1 MFRPATPARV
11 RLSAAVSLAAL
22 VASAAGPAM
31 AQDTAP
37 EQPAAARDVITITAG
52 RAQGAGALDRPV
64 ARITQDD
71 LRAGGQD
78 DLGRA
83 LAFNPAIVGSEFNDD
98 PGTQNNTSGTASVN
112 LRGLGLGASLV
123 LINGQRQT
131 ITSVAADDGS
141 TFVDMNA
148 LVPDI
153 AIARVEILKDGASP
167 LHGSDALA
175 GVINVITRD
184 RFEGI
189 ELVVEG
195 RRPDSFGGAGS
206 SGQAAMIAGRD
217 FGRVHLMGAVSVR
230 RTDGV
235 EGFETDFVPGTGIS
249 TLGQPG
255 SYFIQSPGG
264 GFAVTNPSGG
274 LVPIIDRDCAAGGGL
289 PLVLGAATPFGDP
302 GLCRLDFGQFF
313 SLIPDE
319 TRINAMSVLTAD
331 LGEAVL
337 TVRAGLAHSELS
349 RGNSPSLPALNF
361 PTIPQA
367 NPGNYL
373 GADVTWLGRPLGV
386 SAGAARRNFEHLTW
400 RLDSELTTP
409 FSAFARDWEGRV
421 SASWSANT
429 LDATITDT
437 VASRLSLALDGV
449 GGPACPAGAAAG
461 DAGCFWFNPFGSGG
475 LVTDPSDPRYND
487 PALLDWLVQ
496 EDLRQSEAS
505 LGVLEASAQAPAL
518 FAGPG
523 GPVSLAVGAQVRRER
538 LSVGHGNLFNADAF
552 QFIVGG
558 PDFSG
563 SRIVTSVYAETLI
576 PLSARTRLQAAARHE
591 ALDSFSSL
599 DPKLTI
605 AHDVSGT
612 LTVSAGWA
620 RSFRAPS
627 LHQQISATTS
637 LQSLNTG
644 ASSSFLPVR
653 TVGAPGLRPEEADTF
668 TAGAAAQAGGWS
680 GRLDLWRIEVEDVIV
695 RESAQA
701 ILIAASDGAG
711 GFNDPRVEVSTAGN
725 VTLVRAAYVNAPSVT
740 TQGVDLTVNRA
751 PIETNSFGA
760 FGAGFEGVWIERYSF
775 ADPVL
780 NRTIEAAGNR
790 NFTNAARSLPR
801 LRATA
806 WLDWSAGAW
815 SARLQTRHI
824 SAYDNDEGAGG
835 RVGAWTV
842 ADVQAGWRGQAYGR
856 SYQVTIGALNVSDEA
871 APSVPTPLGYDTKV
885 HDARGRIA
893 YLRLA
898 VTG

>member
-1 MFRPATPARV
+1 MIRSAAPARA
-11 RLSAAVSLAAL
+11 RLCAAVSLAAL
-22 VASAAGPAM
+22 ISAAAAPAF
-31 AQDTAP
+31 AQEAASG
-37 EQPAAARDVITITAG
+37 EAGAARDVITITAG
-52 RAQGAGALDRPV
+52 RASGAGALDRPV
-64 ARITQDD
+64 ARLTGED
-71 LRAGGQD
+71 LRAGGQN

-83 LAFNPAIVGSEFNDD
+83 LAFHPAITGSEFNDD

-141 TFVDMNA
+141 TFVDLNA

-189 ELVVEG
+189 ELVLEG
-195 RRPDSFGGAGS
+195 RRPDSFGGAGN

-217 FGRVHLMGAVSVR
+217 FGAFHLMGAVSAR

-235 EGFETDFVPGTGIS
+235 EGFETGFVPRTGIS

-255 SYFIQSPGG
+255 SYYIQAPGG
-264 GFAVTNPSGG
+264 GFALTNPSGG
-274 LVPIIDRDCAAGGGL
+274 PVPILDRDCAAAGGL
-289 PLVLGAATPFGDP
+289 PLVLGAPTAFGDP

-319 TRINAMSVLTAD
+319 TRVNAFSVLATD

-337 TVRAGLAHSELS
+337 TVRAGLAHSELT

-361 PTIPQA
+361 PTIPAA

-373 GADVTWLGRPLGV
+373 GEALTWLGRPLGV
-386 SAGAARRNFEHLTW
+386 SAGAARRRFEHLTW
-400 RLDSELTTP
+400 RLDGELAAP

-421 SASWSANT
+421 NASWSANT

-437 VASRLSLALDGV
+437 VASRLTLALNGV

-461 DAGCFWFNPFGSGG
+461 DAGCFWFNPFGSGS
-475 LVTDPSDPRYND
+475 LVTNPSDPRYND
-487 PALLDWLVQ
+487 PALMDWLVQ

-505 LGVLEASAQAPAL
+505 LGVLDASATAPAL
-518 FAGPG
+518 FAAPG
-523 GPVSLAVGAQVRRER
+523 GPVSLALGAQLRRER
-538 LSVGHGNLFNADAF
+538 LSVDHGDLFNADAF

-563 SRIVTSVYAETLI
+563 SRTVGSVYAETLI
-576 PLSARTRLQAAARHE
+576 PLTGRTRLQAAARHE

-599 DPKLTI
+599 DPKLSI
-605 AHDVSGT
+605 AHDVTGA
-612 LTVSAGWA
+612 LTISAGWA

-644 ASSSFLPVR
+644 SASSFLPVR
-653 TVGAPGLRPEEADTF
+653 TVGAPDLRPEDADTF
-668 TAGAAAQAGGWS
+668 TAGAAVAAGGWS

-711 GFNDPRVEVSTAGN
+711 GFNDPRVDVSAAGD

-740 TQGVDLTVNRA
+740 TQGLDLTLARA
-751 PIETNSFGA
+751 PVETRRFGA
-760 FGAGFEGVWIERYSF
+760 FAAGLEGVWIERYSF

-835 RVGAWTV
+835 RIGAWTV

-856 SYQVTIGALNVSDEA
+856 GYQVTIGALNVTDEA
-871 APSVPTPLGYDTKV
+871 APFVPTPLGYDTKV

>member
-1 MFRPATPARV
+1 MNRRRPSART
-11 RLSAAVSLAAL
+11 RLSAAASLSVLIAA
-22 VASAAGPAM
+22 AAPAL
-31 AQDTAP
+31 AQDAP
-37 EQPAAARDVITITAG
+37 PQARAEARDVITITAG
-52 RAQGAGALDRPV
+52 RASGAGALDRPV
-64 ARITQDD
+64 SRISQDD
-71 LRAGGQD
+71 LRAGGQE
-78 DLGRA
+78 DLSRA

-148 LVPDI
+148 LVPGI
-153 AIARVEILKDGASP
+153 AIGRVEILKDGASP

-184 RFEGI
+184 RFEGL

-195 RRPDSFGGAGS
+195 RRPDSFGGAGNS
-206 SGQAAMIAGRD
+206 AEIAAIAGRS
-217 FGRVHLMGAVSVR
+217 FGAFHLMGAVSAR

-255 SYFIQSPGG
+255 SYYVQAPGG
-264 GFAVTNPSGG
+264 GFLLANPSGG
-274 LVPIIDRDCAAGGGL
+274 PIPVIDRDCAAAAGL
-289 PLVLGAATPFGDP
+289 PLVLGAVTAFGDP
-302 GLCRLDFGQFF
+302 GLCQLDFGQFF
-313 SLIPDE
+313 SLVPDE
-319 TRINAMSVLTAD
+319 TRINALTALTAD
-331 LGEAVL
+331 LGGAEL
-337 TVRAGLAHSELS
+337 TLRAGLAHSDLT

-361 PTIPQA
+361 PTIPA
-367 NPGNYL
+367 AHPGNYIGEDL
-373 GADVTWLGRPLGV
+373 TWLGRPLGV
-386 SAGAARRNFEHLTW
+386 NAGAARRRFEHLTW
-400 RLDSELTTP
+400 RIDGELAAP
-409 FSAFARDWEGRV
+409 FSAFARDWDGRV

-437 VASRLSLALDGV
+437 VASRLSLALNGV
-449 GGPACPAGAAAG
+449 GGPACPAGASAG
-461 DAGCFWFNPFGSGG
+461 DAGCFWFNPFGSGA

-487 PALLDWLVQ
+487 PALIDWLVQ

-505 LGVLEASAQAPAL
+505 LGVLDASAQAPAL
-518 FAGPG
+518 FTGPG
-523 GPVSLAVGAQVRRER
+523 GPVSLAVGAQIRRER
-538 LSVGHGNLFNADAF
+538 LSVDHGDLFNADAF

-558 PDFSG
+558 PDFSR
-563 SRIVTSVYAETLI
+563 SRTVTSIYAETLI
-576 PLSARTRLQAAARHE
+576 PLSERTRLQAAARHE
-591 ALDSFSSL
+591 ALDAFSSL
-599 DPKLTI
+599 DPKLSI
-605 AHDVSGT
+605 AHDVSDFM
-612 LTVSAGWA
+612 TVSAGWA

-644 ASSSFLPVR
+644 AASSFLPVR
-653 TVGAPGLRPEEADTF
+653 TVGAPDLRPESADTF
-668 TAGAAAQAGGWS
+668 TAGAALAAGGWS
-680 GRLDLWRIEVEDVIV
+680 ARLDLWRIELEDVIV

-701 ILIAASDGAG
+701 ILIAASDGSG
-711 GFNDPRVEVSTAGN
+711 GFNDPRVETSPAGD

-740 TQGVDLTVNRA
+740 TQGLDLTLTRA
-751 PIETNSFGA
+751 PIETHGFGA

-842 ADVQAGWRGQAYGR
+842 ADLQAGWRGEAHGR
-856 SYQVTIGALNVSDEA
+856 GYQVTLGALNITDEA